1 MPIYSPITNKI
12 VFSGKELEMCGLSP
26 AYLKRAA
33 CGQKKGEVYC
43 WSSEKLSGK
52 LHFQYDSLLPKYK
65 TMLRNMFCNKLEP
78 EVYLKNQ
85 TNGAN
90 NSVLTAI
97 ENQLP
102 GLIQIDGNELK
113 TLMDSQLYTSLEAH
127 QLARAAAWLRMLN
140 EYDVKRVR
148 SVGYKSIVDF
158 QEAVFKHVL
167 NEQVAHQTA
176 ALIRWKKGTITSIR
190 VLLRNAVEYKR
201 DGIQSLIHK
210 GVGNVNR
217 EKADA
222 QVHAKLIELASNRVK
237 YSWEDV
243 SMMYNDWADEVGKP
257 NMTTSAIKSYLNIP
271 KVKRVWYYARHG
283 KLAGDLE
290 LQPLIQRDAPSF
302 PDALWS
308 LDGTTMQL
316 YYKEEKV
323 VQKKGKE
330 EIKYIM
336 KSDLYAYFVTDA
348 HTGAIIG
355 HSVAFAESELLV
367 TEALKNAIDTH
378 QNKPYQL
385 QYDNSSANI
394 SGAVQALMSNMS
406 RVHFPCEPYKGQGKY
421 VEGIIGHFQQ
431 RVLRNR
437 EDFKGGNITT
447 KKQNSKANPE
457 LLAELQKNPDRL
469 FTRIEIIKEFEYA
482 IAEWNAR
489 GEKRDSFGRWVGE
502 SKIHRYETIQHEKRA
517 KLNYFDKLSMFV
529 TTLKKP
535 YKYTTRGIEIEISK
549 KNYTFIVPDADNV
562 GDFMFANE
570 HLGEKFEVRIDM
582 ANPIMCTLL
591 QKGVVVAH
599 AYEKERYAA
608 CVADMKT
615 GDKAKQVAFKAK
627 RTEFGMNYSISELE
641 RQMSILG
648 ELKATG
654 TDGLGWW
661 DTDKTSENARN
672 NRMEDAANGITTGY
686 SDLELKILNIGQ

>member
-12 VFSGKELEMCGLSP
+12 VFSGKELEKCGLSS
-26 AYLKRAA
+26 AYLKRVV

-43 WSSEKLSGK
+43 WASEKIGGR
-52 LHFQYDSLLPKYK
+52 LHFQYDSLLPKYQA
-65 TMLRNMFCNKLEP
+65 MLRLIFCKDIEP
-78 EVYLKNQ
+78 DVYLKNR
-85 TNGAN
+85 TNDTN

-97 ENQLP
+97 ADQLP
-102 GLIQIDGNELK
+102 GLVQIDATDLK
-113 TLMDSQLYTSLEAH
+113 TLMDTQLYSATEAH
-127 QLARAAAWLRMLN
+127 QLARAAGWLRMLN

-201 DGIQSLIHK
+201 DGIQSLVHK

-243 SMMYNDWADEVGKP
+243 SMMYNNWADEVGKP
-257 NMTTSAIKSYLNIP
+257 NMTTSAVKSYLNIP

-308 LDGTTMQL
+308 IDGTTMQL
-316 YYKEEKV
+316 YYKDD
-323 VQKKGKE
+323 KGK
-330 EIKYIM
+330 M
-336 KSDLYAYFVTDA
+336 LSDLYAYFVTDA

-355 HSVAFAESELLV
+355 HSIAFAETAEMV
-367 TEALKNAIDTH
+367 TEALKDAIDTH

-385 QYDNSSANI
+385 QYDNSSANLER
-394 SGAVQALMSNMS
+394 GVQAFASNMS

-421 VEGIIGHFQQ
+421 VESIIGHFQQ
-431 RVLRNR
+431 RVLRHR
-437 EDFKGGNITT
+437 EFFKGGNITT
-447 KKQNSKANPE
+447 RSLNSKANPE
-457 LLAELQKNPDRL
+457 LLAELKKNPERL
-469 FTRIEIIKEFEYA
+469 LTRIEIINEFKYA

-489 GEKRDSFGRWVGE
+489 GEKRDSYGRWVGE

-529 TTLKKP
+529 TTLKQQ
-535 YKYTTRGIEIEISK
+535 YKYSTRGIEIEISK
-549 KNYTFIVPDADNV
+549 KKYTFIVPDGDNCISH
-562 GDFMFANE
+562 FLFTNE
-570 HLGEKFEVRIDM
+570 HLGEKFEVRLDVSK
-582 ANPIMCTLL
+582 PEMCTLL
-591 QKGVVVAH
+591 QKGIVVAH
-599 AYEKERYAA
+599 AYPVERVAS
-608 CVADMKT
+608 CVADKNP
-615 GDKAKQVAFKAK
+615 GDGAKLAEVLNKRKEFDFKSAL
-627 RTEFGMNYSISELE
+627 TELE

-648 ELKATG
+648 ELKPTG

-672 NRMEDAANGITTGY
+672 NRMEDAANGITNGY

>member
-12 VFSGKELEMCGLSP
+12 VFSGKELGRCGLDSG
-26 AYLKRAA
+26 YLRRVA

-43 WSSEKLSGK
+43 WASEKIGGK
-52 LHFQYDSLLPKYK
+52 LHFQYDSLLPKYQA
-65 TMLRNMFCNKLEP
+65 MLRLIFCNDTEP
-78 EVYLKNQ
+78 DIYLKNQ
-85 TNGAN
+85 TNDTN

-97 ENQLP
+97 ANQLP
-102 GLIQIDGNELK
+102 GLIQIDITELK
-113 TLMDSQLYTSLEAH
+113 TLMDSQLYTATEAH

-167 NEQVAHQTA
+167 NEQVPHQAA

-190 VLLRNAVEYKR
+190 VLLRNATEYKR

-308 LDGTTMQL
+308 LDGTATQL
-316 YYKEEKV
+316 YYRNE
-323 VQKKGKE
+323 KGK
-330 EIKYIM
+330 M
-336 KSDLYAYFVTDA
+336 ASDLYIYFVTDA

-355 HSVAFAESELLV
+355 HSIAFAETSGMV

-385 QYDNSSANI
+385 QYDNSSANV
-394 SGAVQALMSNMS
+394 SAAVQALMSNMS

-431 RVLRNR
+431 RVLRKLKH
-437 EDFKGGNITT
+437 FKGGNIATRSL
-447 KKQNSKANPE
+447 NSKANPE
-457 LLAELQKNPDRL
+457 LLAEFVKHPELLPS
-469 FTRIEIIKEFEYA
+469 FTEVIADLKYA
-482 IAEWNAR
+482 VEEWNAR

-529 TTLKKP
+529 TTLKQP
-535 YKYTTRGIEIEISK
+535 YKYSTRGIEIEISK

-627 RTEFGMNYSISELE
+627 RTEFGMNYSITELE

-648 ELKATG
+648 ELKPTG

-672 NRMEDAANGITTGY
+672 NRMEDAANGVSTGY